1 VHRFVTWIP
10 AVRNGYELPYHAGN
24 DDSTTL
30 SEDIGRLE
38 LIIRRLHESDL
49 RDSGSD
55 SSSDC
60 MSDGPSTF
68 QQRIRKLVAS
78 PSDEENS
85 EDGEDNSEANGKDDG
100 EDDGEDDSEDDEPAD
115 SDDPDY
121 GRRALRRGA
130 KRSKGTTTEF
140 TKIKNVKPRQTH
152 SAE

>member
-10 AVRNGYELPYHAGN
+10 TIRNGYELLHHAGK

-30 SEDIGRLE
+30 GKEIGRLE

-49 RDSGSD
+49 QDSGSD
-55 SSSDC
+55 SSGDC

-68 QQRIRKLVAS
+68 QQRVRKLVAS

-85 EDGEDNSEANGKDDG
+85 EDGEENSEENG
-100 EDDGEDDSEDDEPAD
+100 EENGEDDSEDDEPED

-121 GRRALRRGA
+121 GRRAVRRGA
-130 KRSKGTTTEF
+130 KAKGATRNRTTTEF